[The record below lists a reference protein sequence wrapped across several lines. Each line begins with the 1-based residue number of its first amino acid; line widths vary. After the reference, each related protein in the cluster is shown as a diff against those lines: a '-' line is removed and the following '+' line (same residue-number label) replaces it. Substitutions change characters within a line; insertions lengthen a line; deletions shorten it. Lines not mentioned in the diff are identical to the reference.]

1 MMKLLKNKH
10 GMTMIELI
18 VGMLVFSII
27 AISVSTIL
35 VPTLRAYAKANDLAE
50 INTLL
55 DNLSAEILDDISR
68 ADKVTLSGGSTNLR
82 IETNV
87 NTVIYDIGASAPNE
101 GLLCRDGTP
110 VLHEDY
116 YKGKTVRL
124 ECYQDDKS
132 ALLDDG
138 TISHDTISDGTMPS
152 TFYVR
157 MTLISSEGNDMASRD
172 YAVNLFLLG

>member
-1 MMKLLKNKH
+1 MIKLLKNKN

-27 AISVSTIL
+27 AISASTIL

-55 DNLSAEILDDISR
+55 DNLSAEVLDDISR
-68 ADKVTLSGGSTNLR
+68 ATEVTITNTG
-82 IETNV
+82 IAPDTNTEIKIKTNV
-87 NTVIYDIGASAPNE
+87 NTVTYDATS
-101 GLLCRDGTP
+101 GLLCMDGTP

-124 ECYQDDKS
+124 ECYKDDKS
-132 ALLDDG
+132 VPLYDL
-138 TISHDTISDGTMPS
+138 TTSDGTLPS

-157 MTLISSEGNDMASRD
+157 MTLFSSEGNVMASRD